1 MMNSFGNYPHSQPK
15 KVFRPAWQDEL
26 LPILQS
32 SSEMILPIGMR
43 KSYGD
48 SCLNNGGTMM
58 DLTHMRK
65 IISFDPHRGIICVE
79 AGITLKEILAL
90 IVPNGWFLPVSPGTQ
105 YITIGGAIA
114 NDIHGKNHHKAGS
127 FGNHVLRIGLQRS
140 DKDEIVLC
148 SEHVSQD
155 LFKATIGGL
164 GLTGIIVWAEFT
176 LTRIPSAMMKT
187 KTERFMGYDEY
198 HSISQKEETS
208 PYTVSWFDS
217 VSTGKK
223 FMRGLF
229 SSGEFIEHPHE
240 DISNTALH
248 IPFYAPDILLNDL
261 SIKAFNSLY
270 YRKNLQ
276 AISEN
281 IHHYVPYFYP
291 LDSVNDW
298 NKLYG
303 KRGFLQYQCVI
314 PHNDARDC
322 IQEIVHCMQQEQLG
336 SFLVVLKSF
345 GSIPSRGLLSFP
357 MPGMTLAMD
366 FPMRGEKTLRML
378 SQFDQFVDQAGGRVY
393 PAKDARMS
401 GEHFRSWYPDYE
413 QMLKIKDPM
422 IESSFWRRVMR

>member
-65 IISFDPHRGIICVE
+65 IISFDPLRGIICVE
-79 AGITLKEILAL
+79 AGVTLKEILAL

-229 SSGEFIEHPHE
+229 SSGEFIDHPHE

-248 IPFYAPDILLNDL
+248 IPFYAPDIFLNDL